1 MPQISSFDIFDTVLT
16 RLVIDPTDIFKI
28 CGDRAINFG
37 WLEISAESFR
47 QLRINA
53 EQRSRLFYEGGEVN
67 LDEIYRE
74 LANSLEIPIEIID
87 KLKELE
93 LTVESE
99 YLVPVPQADDLITE
113 ARRSHSQILF
123 LSDMYLPPEFLE
135 SQLKKH
141 GFWQEGDRL
150 FVSGQWRKSKGNG
163 DLFLQVISELS
174 LKPSDLVHIGNNR
187 HADVAKPRKL
197 GINTVYVDDA
207 NPNRYETIFAKYAQN
222 TNGITSLWAGISRYT
237 RLTESAKTPKES
249 ILRDIAVSVA
259 APILTAYVIW
269 ILRQAQVRQLAR
281 IYFLARDG
289 EVLLKIA
296 QELAP
301 QIYPEVELR
310 YLYVSRQALRMPGLT
325 KINKAFWEW
334 MFDDTDIFTIESLLA
349 RMCLDQASAQP
360 IFEQVGYPCDRWT
373 ENLSAKERLALRSKL
388 ETNQEIH
395 SLVLAVAI
403 QKREVL
409 RAYLQQEKMLDGK
422 AFGLVDVGWRGS
434 LQVSLENA
442 FELFGTRYPV
452 GFYFALD
459 QPTGGQK
466 FKGEAI
472 AYFFNLNN
480 STGFRNEID
489 YRYVSAMEVFCAG
502 CEGTTLDYALQTD
515 NSVVPV
521 LKHSQNRPALDWGLK
536 SFQQNVIAFVQNLVE
551 RSPNDLAFT
560 LSLNSPKLLRKA
572 IDDLFLAFNK
582 YPTKPEAEA
591 FRDCPFFDDPNEFYH
606 FYWAMPFRLT
616 DVLKYAIAKRNGFNV
631 HRNAWSEA
639 SLQVSSPLVKMLVPV
654 AIAQRKI
661 LKRCK
666 KLVNSIRKTSFKD

>member
-1 MPQISSFDIFDTVLT
+1 MPQIFSFDIFDTLFT
-16 RLVIDPTDIFKI
+16 RLVSKPTEIFKI
-28 CGDRAINFG
+28 CGDRALQFGWINF
-37 WLEISAESFR
+37 SAETFCEIRGNS
-47 QLRINA
+47 
-53 EQRSRLFYEGGEVN
+53 EQRSRLFYEGGEVS
-67 LDEIYRE
+67 LDEIYLE
-74 LANSLEIPIEIID
+74 LGNSLEIPVEIID

-93 LTVESE
+93 LTVENE
-99 YLVPVPQADDLITE
+99 YLVAVPKAYDLITE

-123 LSDMYLPPEFLE
+123 LSDMYLPQDFLE

-163 DLFLQVISELS
+163 DLFLKVMSKLS
-174 LKPSDLVHIGNNR
+174 LKPSELVHIGNNR
-187 HADVAKPRKL
+187 HADVAKPRDL
-197 GINTVYVDDA
+197 GINTVYLDDA
-207 NPNRYETIFAKYAQN
+207 NPNRYEAIFAKYAQK
-222 TNGITSLWAGISRYT
+222 TNGVTSLWAGISRYT
-237 RLTESAKTPKES
+237 RLSEKAKTSKEA
-249 ILRDIAVSVA
+249 ILRDVAVSVA

-269 ILRQAQVRQLAR
+269 ILQQAQVRQLAR

-289 EVLLKIA
+289 EILLKIA

-349 RMCLDQASAQP
+349 RMCLDQVSAKS

-373 ENLSAKERLALRSKL
+373 ENLSAKERLSLRSKL
-388 ETNQEIH
+388 ETNEELH
-395 SLVLAVAI
+395 NLVLQVAI

-409 RAYLQQEKMLDGK
+409 KAYLQQEKMLDGK

-459 QPTGGQK
+459 KPTGGQK

-472 AYFFNLNN
+472 AYFFNLNI

-502 CEGTTLDYALQTD
+502 CEGTTLDYALQPD
-515 NSVVPV
+515 NSVIPV
-521 LKHSQNRPALDWGLK
+521 LKHSQNQPALDWGLK
-536 SFQQNVIAFVQNLVE
+536 SFQLNIIAFVRNLVE
-551 RSPNDLAFT
+551 RSPNDLALK
-560 LSLNSPKLLRKA
+560 LSLKSPKLLREA
-572 IDDLFLAFNK
+572 IDDLFLASNK
-582 YPTKPEAEA
+582 YPTQSEADA

-616 DVLKYAIAKRNGFNV
+616 DVLKYAIAKRDGFNV
-631 HRNAWSEA
+631 HRNAWTEA

-654 AIAQRKI
+654 AIVQRKI

-666 KLVNSIRKTSFKD
+666 KLIFDFI